1 MQEWV
6 RLRRFPPSGLSQ
18 SELKRRVQIAKEM
31 DRQPEPGKLLERRGK
46 TVSLATFGCAKNLVD
61 SEVMLGYLRR
71 AGYTFLPDPG
81 KADVIILNTCGFI
94 RPAKEEA
101 AQALKEAAA
110 QKKRDK
116 NKTIVAAGCYVERN
130 GEGLRSEYPEV
141 DVWLGVKDFDKIVQA
156 IEGRSFRGG
165 KETFLCSHKTPRL
178 ISTPPS
184 WAYVKISE
192 GCSHECAFCAIPLI
206 KGRYRSRSL
215 SSIVAEARELGCR
228 GIKEINLISQDTT
241 YFGRDK
247 GMNDGLVK
255 LLRRLIDVPAIS
267 WIRFLYGYPEEITDN
282 LLEIMAEKK
291 ICPYLDIPF
300 QHADRRIL
308 KGMKRSMDGKRGLA
322 LIEKIRKRLPDVALR
337 TSLIVG
343 FPGEGRKEFEAL
355 KAFVRTARFDHLG
368 VFTYSPEEG
377 TDSFPRG
384 DPVPEKEKI
393 ARQEEIMRTQA
404 EISAEINKKYLKRRI
419 EVLIENPFRRGG
431 KPSSGRARF
440 QAPEVDGVVYIQDDS
455 PMAHGLKPLERVEI
469 VAADVYDLHGKI
481 VP

>member
-1 MQEWV
+1 
-6 RLRRFPPSGLSQ
+6 
-18 SELKRRVQIAKEM
+18 M
-31 DRQPEPGKLLERRGK
+31 DRQHELNRPREGRGK
-46 TVSLATFGCAKNLVD
+46 TVSLSTFGCAKNLVD

-71 AGYTFLPDPG
+71 AGYTFLPDPK

-94 RPAKEEA
+94 GPAKEEA

-110 QKKRDK
+110 QKKRDN
-116 NKTIVAAGCYVERN
+116 NKTIVATGCYVERT

-156 IEGRSFRGG
+156 IEGRPFRRG

-178 ISTPPS
+178 MSTPPS

-206 KGRYRSRSL
+206 KGPYRSRSL
-215 SSIVAEARELGCR
+215 SSIVAEARQLGHR

-255 LLRRLIDVPAIS
+255 LLRRLVDVPALS
-267 WIRFLYGYPEEITDN
+267 WIRFLYGYPEEITDD
-282 LLEIMAEKK
+282 LIEIMAEKK
-291 ICPYLDIPF
+291 ICSYFDIPF

-308 KGMKRSMDGKRGLA
+308 RGMKRSMDGKRGLA
-322 LIEKIRKRLPDVALR
+322 LIEKIRRRLPDVALR

-343 FPGEGRKEFEAL
+343 FPGEGREEFEVL

-377 TDSFPRG
+377 TDSFGSG

-393 ARQEEIMRTQA
+393 SRQEEIMRIQA
-404 EISAEINKKYLKRRI
+404 GISAEINKKYLKRKI
-419 EVLIENPFRRGG
+419 DVLIENSPIRNGE
-431 KPSSGRARF
+431 PSSGRARF
-440 QAPEVDGVVYIQDDS
+440 QAPEVDGVVYIQENRR
-455 PMAHGLKPLERVEI
+455 MAHGLKPLEKVEI
-469 VAADVYDLHGKI
+469 VAADVYDLYGKI

>member
-1 MQEWV
+1 MNRQH
-6 RLRRFPPSGLSQ
+6 
-18 SELKRRVQIAKEM
+18 ELGRPCE
-31 DRQPEPGKLLERRGK
+31 GGGK

-71 AGYTFLPDPG
+71 AGYALLPNPE

-94 RPAKEEA
+94 GPAKEEA
-101 AQALKEAAA
+101 VQALKEAAA
-110 QKKRDK
+110 HKQRD
-116 NKTIVAAGCYVERN
+116 NHKTIVATGCYVERT
-130 GEGLRSEYPEV
+130 GKGLRSEYPEV
-141 DVWLGVKDFDKIVQA
+141 DVWLGVKDFNNIVQA
-156 IEGRSFRGG
+156 IEGRSFRRG

-206 KGRYRSRSL
+206 KGPYRSRSL
-215 SSIVAEARELGCR
+215 SSIVAEARELGRR

-247 GMNDGLVK
+247 GIYDGLVK
-255 LLRRLIDVPAIS
+255 LLRRLIDVPGLR
-267 WIRFLYGYPEEITDN
+267 WIRFLYGYPEEITDD

-291 ICPYLDIPF
+291 ICSYLDIPF

-308 KGMKRSMDGKRGLA
+308 RGMKRSMDGKRSLA
-322 LIEKIRKRLPDVALR
+322 LIEKIRNRLPGVALR

-355 KAFVRTARFDHLG
+355 KTFVRTARFDHLG

-377 TDSFPRG
+377 TGSFGSG
-384 DPVPEKEKI
+384 DPVPEKEKTS
-393 ARQEEIMRTQA
+393 RQEEIMRIQA
-404 EISAEINKKYLKRRI
+404 GISAEINKKYLKRKI
-419 EVLIENPFRRGG
+419 EVLIEHSPRRSGNP
-431 KPSSGRARF
+431 SWGRARY
-440 QAPEVDGVVYIQDDS
+440 QAPEVDGVVYIQENRR
-455 PMAHGLKPLERVEI
+455 MAHGLKPLEKVEI

>member
-1 MQEWV
+1 MP
-6 RLRRFPPSGLSQ
+6 LLSGRAE
-18 SELKRRVQIAKEM
+18 SECPEKENQASNTM
-31 DRQPEPGKLLERRGK
+31 DRHQDSGGPRGGRGK

-71 AGYTFLPDPG
+71 AGYSVLPVPDR
-81 KADVIILNTCGFI
+81 ADVIILNTCGFI
-94 RPAKEEA
+94 GLAKEEA

-110 QKKRDK
+110 HKRRD
-116 NKTIVAAGCYVERN
+116 NSKTIIATGCYVERF

-156 IEGRSFRGG
+156 IEGRSFRRG

-206 KGRYRSRSL
+206 KGPYRSRPL
-215 SSIVAEARELGCR
+215 SSIVAEARELGRR

-241 YFGRDK
+241 YFGHDK
-247 GMNDGLVK
+247 GINNGLVR
-255 LLRRLIDVPAIS
+255 LLRRLIDVPGLS
-267 WIRFLYGYPEEITDN
+267 WIRFLYGYPEEITDD
-282 LLEIMAEKK
+282 LLEIMADKK
-291 ICPYLDIPF
+291 ICAYLDIPF
-300 QHADRRIL
+300 QHADSRVLRAMRR
-308 KGMKRSMDGKRGLA
+308 STDGKRGLA

-343 FPGEGRKEFEAL
+343 FPSEGRKEFETL

-368 VFTYSPEEG
+368 VFTYSPEDG
-377 TDSFPRG
+377 TNSFRLG
-384 DPVPEKEKI
+384 NPVSEQDK
-393 ARQEEIMRTQA
+393 ASRQEEIMWIQA
-404 EISAEINKKYLKRRI
+404 GISAENNKKYLKRRI
-419 EVLIENPFRRGG
+419 EVLIDNPFTHRQ
-431 KPSSGRARF
+431 KPFSGRARF
-440 QAPEVDGVVYIQDDS
+440 QAPEVDGVVYIQENRHTS
-455 PMAHGLKPLERVEI
+455 HELRPLETVEI